1 MKKILG
7 LVLLL
12 GIGYT
17 ANATELIL
25 AKAPT
30 KMAAD
35 DATVGI
41 NFFHGTWQEALAIAQ
56 EENKL
61 IFLDAYAA
69 WCGPCKMMA
78 RTTFKEKE
86 VGDFFNANF
95 INVKM
100 DMEKHAEGPR
110 LSNDLYLTAY
120 PTLYFLNHTEKPVY
134 KTLGFL
140 DAEKLISEGK
150 KALKI

>member
-7 LVLLL
+7 LVVLL

-17 ANATELIL
+17 GNATELVL
-25 AKAPT
+25 AKALSAIPAET
-30 KMAAD
+30 
-35 DATVGI
+35 TEVGI
-41 NFFHGTWQEALAIAQ
+41 NFFQGTWQEALSVAQ

-78 RTTFKEKE
+78 RTTFKDKE
-86 VGDFFNANF
+86 VGAYFNANF

-100 DMEKHAEGPR
+100 DMEKDAEGPR

-120 PTLYFLNHTEKPVY
+120 PTLYFLNYSEKPVHQ
-134 KTLGFL
+134 TLGYL
-140 DAEKLISEGK
+140 KAKQLLAEGK
-150 KALKI
+150 TALAL

>member
-1 MKKILG
+1 MKNILG

-17 ANATELIL
+17 ANATELVL
-25 AKAPT
+25 AKAPSAIPAEDT
-30 KMAAD
+30 K
-35 DATVGI
+35 VGI
-41 NFFHGTWQEALAIAQ
+41 DFFHGTWQEALAVAQ

-61 IFLDAYAA
+61 IFLDAFAA

-78 RTTFKEKE
+78 RTTFKDKE

-120 PTLYFLNHTEKPVY
+120 PTLYFLNYSEKPVHQ
-134 KTLGFL
+134 TLGYL
-140 DAEKLISEGK
+140 KSKQLITEGK
-150 KALKI
+150 TALAI